1 MIGYTIRLDNLCRN
15 QAYSS
20 SQVVSSELVFPS
32 GAVPNS
38 RIIWIRLELT
48 NGERKFITKPLAE
61 FYEYVELPVS
71 SIGGWT
77 EGKEGA
83 DTAKDKRLDMVAAPQ
98 EEMT

>member
-1 MIGYTIRLDNLCRN
+1 
-15 QAYSS
+15 
-20 SQVVSSELVFPS
+20 
-32 GAVPNS
+32 
-38 RIIWIRLELT
+38 
-48 NGERKFITKPLAE
+48 
-61 FYEYVELPVS
+61 LPVS